1 MAGKVLSWD
10 NFAMQAA
17 LISAPLVLSEI
28 YSSSSEAVYYVTAG
42 VCFLGMLDIGYVATW
57 KGSRDF
63 GKKASYEE
71 KKDIEMN
78 EMGKEGAEEPREN
91 NGVMVD
97 ITNADSP
104 LKNSVQSPDELSTTT
119 PTIAES
125 SKADEAAKPVE
136 SVESSIPSNPS
147 VVSNTNEAV
156 KLTL

>member
-10 NFAMQAA
+10 NFAMQMA
-17 LISAPLVLSEI
+17 LIVSPMVLSQI
-28 YSSSSEAVYYVTAG
+28 YSYSPESVYYVTAG

-63 GKKASYEE
+63 GKKANYEEEE

-78 EMGKEGAEEPREN
+78 EMEMKEGAG
-91 NGVMVD
+91 NGMMVD

-119 PTIAES
+119 PVIAES
-125 SKADEAAKPVE
+125 NKADEAAKPVE

>member
-10 NFAMQAA
+10 NFAMQMA
-17 LISAPLVLSEI
+17 LIVSPMVLSQI
-28 YSSSSEAVYYVTAG
+28 YSYSPESVYYVTAG

-63 GKKASYEE
+63 GKKANYEEEE

-78 EMGKEGAEEPREN
+78 EMEMKEGAG

-125 SKADEAAKPVE
+125 NKADEAAKPVQ